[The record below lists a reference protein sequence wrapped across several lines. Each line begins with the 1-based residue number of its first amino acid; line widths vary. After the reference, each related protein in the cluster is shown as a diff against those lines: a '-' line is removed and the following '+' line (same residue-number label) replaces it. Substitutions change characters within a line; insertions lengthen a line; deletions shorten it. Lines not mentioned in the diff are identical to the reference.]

1 MNLPVNISE
10 RAKEEIILIKK
21 NKNIPDEYGL
31 RITLDAAGCSGV
43 NYRIGFDKKGEG
55 DDEFELDGVPV
66 FIKRKDFMYLVGVS
80 LDFVED
86 ESQKGFLFK

>member
-1 MNLPVNISE
+1 MKLPVSISE
-10 RAKEEIILIKK
+10 RAREEIILIKK
-21 NKNIPDEYGL
+21 NKNIPAEYGL

-43 NYRIGFDKKGEG
+43 NYRIGFDNKTAD
-55 DDEFELDGVPV
+55 DDEYELSGVPI